1 MSYLDC
7 EVVYDGDPHV
17 WVGLQTE
24 GQDGGADEEDRNY
37 PYSLQDVKDLQQQLN
52 PWADIQIGYWW
63 NLKS

>member
-1 MSYLDC
+1 MSYLNC

-37 PYSLQDVKDLQQQLN
+37 PYSLQDVKELQQQLN
-52 PWADIQIGYWW
+52 P
-63 NLKS
+63 